1 MFIYKTM
8 KTIGIPLCSERAN
21 YSNILIGD
29 IVCYKDKNDDVNY
42 CRVDNIKINFIDVT
56 ELHYSSY
63 ILEKNTF
70 MINPNYN
77 KHNYSHKGVL
87 DFKRNIRIVD
97 REQLN

>member
-8 KTIGIPLCSERAN
+8 KTIGIPVCSERAN

-29 IVCYKDKNDDVNY
+29 IISYIDKHGDINY
-42 CRVDNIKINFIDVT
+42 CKVGNIKLNFIDVI
-56 ELHYSSY
+56 ELQYSNY

-77 KHNYSHKGVL
+77 KKNYSHKGVL
-87 DFKRNIRIVD
+87 NFNRNIRIVNRD
-97 REQLN
+97 QLN

>member
-1 MFIYKTM
+1 MFIYKSM
-8 KTIGIPLCSERAN
+8 KTIGIPLYSERAN

-29 IVCYKDKNDDVNY
+29 IVSYKDKHGDINY
-42 CRVDNIKINFIDVT
+42 CKVDNIKINFIYVT
-56 ELHYSSY
+56 ELNYSNY

-77 KHNYSHKGVL
+77 KNSYSHKGTL

>member
-29 IVCYKDKNDDVNY
+29 IVSYKNKHGDINY
-42 CRVDNIKINFIDVT
+42 CRVDNIKFNFIDII
-56 ELHYSSY
+56 ELQYSNY

-77 KHNYSHKGVL
+77 KNNYSHKGVL
-87 DFKRNIRIVD
+87 DFNRNIRIVD
-97 REQLN
+97 RYQLN

>member
-1 MFIYKTM
+1 M